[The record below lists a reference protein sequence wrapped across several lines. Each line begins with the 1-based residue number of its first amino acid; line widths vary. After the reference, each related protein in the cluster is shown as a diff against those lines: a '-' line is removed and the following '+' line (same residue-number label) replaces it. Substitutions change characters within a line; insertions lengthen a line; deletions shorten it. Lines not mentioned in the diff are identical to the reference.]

1 MIFNTTQTK
10 VITNIVIMTL
20 MIIFISLFGLELTI
34 PYPKIVV
41 TMFDEPLAR
50 ILLYFAA
57 YILAEYNPI
66 ISLLYLMLLIFV
78 HVDYINII

>member
-1 MIFNTTQTK
+1 MTVNNTKIITNS
-10 VITNIVIMTL
+10 VITFL
-20 MIIFISLFGLELTI
+20 MIVFISLFGLELTI

-41 TMFDEPLAR
+41 QTFDEPVAR

-57 YILAEYNPI
+57 YLLAEYNPV
-66 ISLLYLMLLIFV
+66 ISLLYVMLLIFV